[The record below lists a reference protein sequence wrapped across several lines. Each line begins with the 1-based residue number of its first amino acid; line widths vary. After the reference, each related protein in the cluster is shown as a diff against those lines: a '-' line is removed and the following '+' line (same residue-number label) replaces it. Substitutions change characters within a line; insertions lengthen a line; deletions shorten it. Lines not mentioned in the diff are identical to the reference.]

1 MTQLHFAILIEV
13 VFMLATFFVLNKAD
27 AKSFMRWTGMVLLC
41 LTFCWSVI
49 LCCVLTLNNALFT
62 L

>member
-13 VFMLATFFVLNKAD
+13 LFMSATFSTLGWSSGR
-27 AKSFMRWTGMVLLC
+27 SFRQWTGMVLLC

-49 LCCVLTLNNALFT
+49 LGCVYALSTVSFT